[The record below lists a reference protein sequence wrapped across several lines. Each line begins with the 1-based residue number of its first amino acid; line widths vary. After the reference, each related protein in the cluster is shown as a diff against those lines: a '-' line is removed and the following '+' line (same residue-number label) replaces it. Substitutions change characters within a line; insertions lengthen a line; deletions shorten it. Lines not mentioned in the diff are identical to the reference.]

1 MAHQVN
7 SGPVQPVGIAQQ
19 GIALVMVLW
28 VLALLTI
35 MAMAMVAVI
44 RSEQGLVMN
53 RLDQARIRA
62 VADAAV
68 AYAYL
73 RVTNGPEE
81 ERWIPD
87 GSPNTWNFAGMDLTI
102 QVHDESSRIDLN
114 KASDVLLT
122 DLLEVAGV
130 NRREAEHLA
139 HNLIAW
145 RDPSDSKI
153 TGGAQARDYRAAG
166 LAYGAKNANFDSV
179 EELRQVMGFSLEQ
192 YRILAP
198 NLTVHGAS
206 ASPRDLTL
214 APPLAR
220 AALELKMAPMAAS
233 TLRTHNMGGPFYRI
247 QVHGLEDTGPAMEIL
262 IKTGASLG
270 RPYGTIALRMQW
282 QSG

>member
-1 MAHQVN
+1 M
-7 SGPVQPVGIAQQ
+7 
-19 GIALVMVLW
+19 
-28 VLALLTI
+28 
-35 MAMAMVAVI
+35 
-44 RSEQGLVMN
+44 
-53 RLDQARIRA
+53 
-62 VADAAV
+62 
-68 AYAYL
+68 
-73 RVTNGPEE
+73 
-81 ERWIPD
+81 
-87 GSPNTWNFAGMDLTI
+87 
-102 QVHDESSRIDLN
+102 
-114 KASDVLLT
+114 
-122 DLLEVAGV
+122 

-262 IKTGASLG
+262 IKTGRPWGGPTEPLPAGCNGRVASGYFPARYRLVRCPDRFLLNLPG
-270 RPYGTIALRMQW
+270 SRLHWLDWCGNNSETVGCMKV
-282 QSG
+282 G